1 MDSLIFYLKFK
12 IIKMK
17 KPQLLFCLFAFT
29 FVFFVTPTYA
39 VPNAPKPVEKEAI
52 SKEDL
57 KKQAATAKEEWNN
70 LSRKEKKAK
79 RKEMKKEL
87 KSALKSAKKNEANS
101 DLDLTLLI
109 ILAVLIPPLAMGL
122 YDGITNRFWISLLLT
137 LLFYIPGLIYTLV
150 VILREN

>member
-1 MDSLIFYLKFK
+1 
-12 IIKMK
+12 MK
-17 KPQLLFCLFAFT
+17 KSQLLFFLFAFA
-29 FVFFVTPTYA
+29 FFVTPTYA

-52 SKEDL
+52 TAKPVSAEEMAKQ
-57 KKQAATAKEEWNN
+57 QAATAKEEWNN

-79 RKEMKKEL
+79 RKEMKKNL
-87 KSALKSAKKNEANS
+87 KSALKTAKEDANS

-122 YDGITNRFWISLLLT
+122 YDGISKRFWISLLLT
-137 LLFYIPGLIYTLV
+137 LLFYVPGLIYTLV